1 MSIGA
6 NETAWV
12 RTALVLTSF
21 LMASSASAEPEVRIL
36 LRDGRSAFNVSREA
50 LKVWADAQV
59 VPAGREVRLRFLNG
73 GQVEVRGRQRIRGQR
88 VRIEGQGPLRVG
100 DGLYLGTIE
109 VDGDAGTVVNGLPVE
124 TYLLGIVGSEMPAS
138 WPAAALEA
146 QAVAARTYALQ
157 ARLRM
162 RSAGRGFDLHDSVL
176 SQVYKGAA
184 DIAPSVVAAVE
195 ATQGLVM
202 AFDHFPAEALFHST
216 CGGRTRSAEE
226 VFGNE
231 VPYLQARR
239 CKWCQ
244 ESSRHRWS
252 LDIPLKRTEDLL
264 RAAGLVDGK
273 LRRVDGDAERVVIKG
288 RRRREVGPR
297 RLRAALGPQRL
308 FSTDFEARTR
318 RGRLHLEGKGFGHQ
332 VGMCQW
338 GARGMAR
345 EGRDFRAILAHYYP
359 GVPIKR
365 AW

>member
-1 MSIGA
+1 M
-6 NETAWV
+6 
-12 RTALVLTSF
+12 RTALVLLSF
-21 LMASSASAEPEVRIL
+21 LVAGPVAAEPEVRIL
-36 LRDGRSAFNVSREA
+36 LREGRSPLEVSGDA
-50 LKVWADAQV
+50 LRVWVDARPL
-59 VPAGREVRLRFLNG
+59 PAARKVRLRFLDPRRI
-73 GQVEVRGRQRIRGQR
+73 EVRGRERRIGAR
-88 VRIEGQGPLRVG
+88 VRIEARGPLSVA

-109 VDGDAGTVVNGLPVE
+109 VDAETASVVNGLPIE

-138 WPAAALEA
+138 WPRAALEA

-157 ARLRM
+157 SRLRM
-162 RSAGRGFDLHDSVL
+162 RSSGRGFDLHDSVL

-195 ATQGLVM
+195 ATSGQVL
-202 AFDHFPAEALFHST
+202 AYEHQPAESLFHST

-231 VPYLQARR
+231 VPYLRERR
-239 CKWCQ
+239 CPWCR

-252 LDIPLKRTEDLL
+252 LELPLKRTEDLL
-264 RAAGLVDGK
+264 RAAGLLEGK
-273 LRRVDGDAERVVIKG
+273 LRRVEGDEEGIELRAG
-288 RRRREVGPR
+288 RRRTVQPR
-297 RLRAALGPQRL
+297 QLRAALGPSQL
-308 FSTDFEARTR
+308 YSTDFEASTR
-318 RGRLHLEGKGFGHQ
+318 RGRVRLRGRGFGHQ

-345 EGRDFRAILAHYYP
+345 EGRDFREILAHYYP

>member
-1 MSIGA
+1 MKPFFSTPLGLALFLGA
-6 NETAWV
+6 TPA
-12 RTALVLTSF
+12 A
-21 LMASSASAEPEVRIL
+21 AEPEVRIL
-36 LRDGRSAFNVSREA
+36 LGQGRTPIRISGEDLR
-50 LKVWADAQV
+50 VWADARPIPV
-59 VPAGREVRLRFLNG
+59 GDGVRLRFLNG
-73 GQVEVRGRQRIRGQR
+73 GQVEVRARRRVRGQRIR
-88 VRIEGQGPLRVG
+88 IEGAGPLQVG

-109 VDGDAGTVVNGLPVE
+109 VDGDAGSIVNGLPIE

-138 WPAAALEA
+138 WPAAALQA

-157 ARLRM
+157 SRLRM
-162 RSAGRGFDLHDSVL
+162 RSSGRAFDVHDSVL

-184 DIAPSVVAAVE
+184 DIAPSVVSAVE
-195 ATQGLVM
+195 TTTGQVL
-202 AFDHFPAEALFHST
+202 AFEHFPAEALFHST
-216 CGGRTRSAEE
+216 CGGRTRSAED

-231 VPYLQARR
+231 VPYLRARR
-239 CKWCQ
+239 CKWCR
-244 ESSRHRWS
+244 ESARHRWS
-252 LDIPLKRTEDLL
+252 LDIPLKQTEDLL

-308 FSTDFEARTR
+308 YSTDFEARTR
-318 RGRLHLEGKGFGHQ
+318 RGRLHLEGRGFGHQ

-345 EGRDFRAILAHYYP
+345 EGRDFREILNHYYP